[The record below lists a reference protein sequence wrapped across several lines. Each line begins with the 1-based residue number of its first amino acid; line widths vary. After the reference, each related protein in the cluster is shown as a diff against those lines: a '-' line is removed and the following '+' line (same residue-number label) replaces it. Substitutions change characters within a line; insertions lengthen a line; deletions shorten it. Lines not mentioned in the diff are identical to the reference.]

1 MSTLYENICELCE
14 QKGVKPG
21 KMCNDLKI
29 SRSTV
34 TDLKAGRKKT
44 LNAETVQKIAE
55 YLGVSAD
62 RVMRGSN
69 PSNVYIYFESN
80 EPTDVSELMQRAKDE
95 AAEYLQAVHDR
106 PQLKVLFKRG
116 KNATPE
122 KLDAI
127 LALLGGNDDED

>member
-1 MSTLYENICELCE
+1 MYFVVLHNLGESGMFDLYENIKSLCE
-14 QKGVKPG
+14 ERNVTVS
-21 KMCNDLKI
+21 KMCLDIGASKSLMSNIKNHRAESI
-29 SRSTV
+29 S
-34 TDLKAGRKKT
+34 GKT
-44 LNAETVQKIAE
+44 AKKIAE
-55 YLGVSAD
+55 YLDVSVD
-62 RVMRGSN
+62 RVLHG
-69 PSNVYIYFESN
+69 
-80 EPTDVSELMQRAKDE
+80 TDATMQLEEDE